1 MQPLLAKRYDLCL
14 FNQLNFISDKKNLNF
29 YDKNTSNMTII
40 NKMDQTPNFQNKDL
54 IQNK

>member
-1 MQPLLAKRYDLCL
+1 MQSLLAKRYDLCL
-14 FNQLNFISDKKNLNF
+14 FNQLNYISDKKNLNF

-40 NKMDQTPNFQNKDL
+40 NKMDQTLNFQNKDL